1 MQSTPVALPG
11 PTVLVVDDEPAVCE
25 YTARVLAGD
34 GYQVITAGD
43 GIGALQALESYP
55 STVQLVVT
63 DVAMPNMSGT
73 ELAAVLGQWPAA
85 PPLVFISGT
94 HGHLG
99 LPGPL
104 LKKPF
109 GPEALTRLVRQVLGE
124 VMEAELP
131 KIRQRLTAGSGW
143 SRESHHSR
151 ACSRLHSSPS

>member
-55 STVQLVVT
+55 STVQLVGT

-73 ELAAVLGQWPAA
+73 ELAA
-85 PPLVFISGT
+85 
-94 HGHLG
+94 
-99 LPGPL
+99 
-104 LKKPF
+104 
-109 GPEALTRLVRQVLGE
+109 
-124 VMEAELP
+124 ELP
-131 KIRQRLTAGSGW
+131 KIGQRLTAGSGW